1 MRVKLKHYKNY
12 ELNGSY
18 ASKTN
23 LIGEI
28 YELYCYEY
36 VLKTCKDVKIID
48 KFSVKSGIKNG
59 FCVED
64 NKIIYK
70 NHGILLGEFD
80 ILGIG
85 SGELFWWEVS
95 SSKKNTRL
103 LNKRVSKKQELLA
116 KVLPNM
122 KINFSLIVA
131 ESRFSKFDNIVLP
144 IPNFNFEEFYSFND
158 NLRSDICVSELNN
171 LAREFDYV
179 EELIENS
186 KCYFDPIKV
195 DFSSNLFE
203 RLYDLSTIFSNEIRY
218 FDLIKKEYG
227 KIIRKNKKYY
237 KNDKILESCKA
248 TYIEITAIIKRF
260 ENKKIL

>member
-1 MRVKLKHYKNY
+1 M
-12 ELNGSY
+12 
-18 ASKTN
+18 
-23 LIGEI
+23 
-28 YELYCYEY
+28 
-36 VLKTCKDVKIID
+36 
-48 KFSVKSGIKNG
+48 
-59 FCVED
+59 
-64 NKIIYK
+64 
-70 NHGILLGEFD
+70 
-80 ILGIG
+80 
-85 SGELFWWEVS
+85 
-95 SSKKNTRL
+95 
-103 LNKRVSKKQELLA
+103 
-116 KVLPNM
+116 
-122 KINFSLIVA
+122 
-131 ESRFSKFDNIVLP
+131 
-144 IPNFNFEEFYSFND
+144 
-158 NLRSDICVSELNN
+158 
-171 LAREFDYV
+171 AREFDYV